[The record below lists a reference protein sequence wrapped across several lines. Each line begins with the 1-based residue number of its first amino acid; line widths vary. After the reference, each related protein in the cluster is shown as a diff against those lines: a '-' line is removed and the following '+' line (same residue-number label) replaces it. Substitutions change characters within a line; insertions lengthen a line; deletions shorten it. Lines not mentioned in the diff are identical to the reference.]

1 MMGAPA
7 VAQDNTSTVTQSGD
21 GQSATVNQTGANDLS
36 TVTQSNADNTA
47 TVNQNGGLGGTSLV
61 TQSGAGNT
69 ATLNQTDD
77 GADLYG
83 QGFVPPSSTSTIDQ
97 RSEEHTSEL
106 QSLMRISFAV
116 FCLKKKMIS
125 NL

>member
-1 MMGAPA
+1 MKKSILASVSAAALMMGAPA

-77 GADLYG
+77 GDDLYG
-83 QGFVPPSSTSTIDQ
+83 QGFVPPSST

-106 QSLMRISFAV
+106 PSLMR
-116 FCLKKKMIS
+116 
-125 NL
+125 NQY